1 MYIGILKSGLV
12 KAQNLCIQ
20 SKTSKIMLKK
30 NCQSHYLCVPVCSLS
45 ANGKVSKD
53 KLDENL
59 YTLSRLSPSIT
70 LASEGL

>member
-20 SKTSKIMLKK
+20 SKTSKIMLNK
-30 NCQSHYLCVPVCSLS
+30 NCQSHYLCVHVHSLLV
-45 ANGKVSKD
+45 NRKFSKD
-53 KLDENL
+53 KLVENP